1 MSWWKPHG
9 MIHKT
14 LCDGILES
22 KFVFP
27 LIREAG
33 TQFYIKCPCC
43 AFWRGIIVGGL
54 FGVLTTSVILWIVW
68 IVN

>member
-9 MIHKT
+9 LVHKT
-14 LCDGILES
+14 LCDGPLES

-27 LIREAG
+27 LIREVG

-43 AFWRGIIVGGL
+43 AFWRGIIVGGVI
-54 FGVLTTSVILWIVW
+54 GVLVSAGVVGGLWIA
-68 IVN
+68 N